1 MEKSEEI
8 SFILI
13 IGTGGMIFLAMLV
26 IIFIVVYQ
34 RKMFAKQNQLKV
46 LELESQK
53 KLVEST
59 IQAKEREQKRVAQ
72 ELHDDIGASLTAVR
86 FLLQQVDDSVKIKPE
101 LISSISE
108 ITKKVRRISNDLL
121 PSVLEEFGL
130 QEAIKDLVENF
141 SQSSGVRFHYSSDL
155 YTISFL
161 KKDIE
166 LSLFR
171 IVQELMNNILKYAE
185 ATEVSIKLS
194 NTLRQIEIV
203 IEDNGNGIIP
213 DKDVPTKSLGLKNIE
228 SRLQYINGSIK
239 REQNY
244 PKGTIVTITNPI

>member
-130 QEAIKDLVENF
+130 QEAIKDLVETF
-141 SQSSGVRFHYSSDL
+141 RQSSGIKIQYSSDL

-239 REQNY
+239 RENNQ
-244 PKGTIVTITNPI
+244 PKGTIVTITNPV